1 MNGMAGVRLLAVA
14 VHTEQDVVLARQRA
28 RQIAALLGF
37 ELQAQTRIG
46 TATSEIVRNAF
57 RYAGGGR
64 AEFQFVSEP
73 RRCLVITV
81 SDSGAGIPQLA
92 EVLAGKYH
100 STTGM
105 GMGLLGTRRIMDRVE
120 ISADIGKG
128 TTIRMCKFM
137 PDSLPP
143 VSPDAFAR
151 ISATLG
157 RGLPG
162 DAIAEVQQQNQELLA
177 VLSEL
182 GQRQS
187 ELLAVNRDL
196 EDANRGVV
204 ALNAELDAGAE
215 VLRRTIEVKTRFLS
229 NMTHEFRTPLNS
241 IIALATMLFDR
252 TDGKLSPEQE
262 RQVGFI
268 KRSAT
273 ELSTLVNDLLDIAK
287 AEAGKVVVRAADFEV
302 EALFGALKGMLKPLL
317 GPGLYVVL
325 EFGTP
330 EPAGMRLHSDEG
342 KVAQILRNLIANA
355 LKFTTSGSVR
365 VNAAAGPDGRVS
377 FTVTDTGVGIKPEH
391 LTGIFEEFGQIESGV
406 PQRFKGS
413 GLGLPLA
420 KRLAGLLGGTL
431 DVTSVPRQG
440 STFRLTLP
448 ARYAGPGEGTLI
460 VVEDAPPAPG
470 KRKVILIDDDD
481 VSRYLMR
488 SLFLGNWVVNEVEDG
503 EAAVAKTAR
512 LSPAVVFINMRMRGG
527 QGVELLRQ
535 LKLQSAAVKVV
546 VYSSIPEEPVAAG
559 AFALADAVFTVGRG
573 SKAGVSMT
581 TVLGRL
587 GLLDDDRDTA

>member
-1 MNGMAGVRLLAVA
+1 MSGVVAVNLLAVA

-57 RYAGGGR
+57 RYTGGGR

-92 EVLAGKYH
+92 EILAGKYR

-105 GMGLLGTRRIMDRVE
+105 GMGLLGTRRIMDRMD
-120 ISADIGKG
+120 ISAETGKG
-128 TTIRMCKFM
+128 TTVRLGKFM

-143 VSPDAFAR
+143 VSSDALAR
-151 ISATLG
+151 ITATLG

-162 DAIAEVQQQNQELLA
+162 DAIAEVQQQNQELLS

-187 ELLAVNRDL
+187 ELMAVNRDL

-241 IIALATMLFDR
+241 IIALASMLLDR
-252 TDGKLSPEQE
+252 TEGHLEAEQE

-268 KRSAT
+268 KRSAQ

-355 LKFTTSGSVR
+355 LKFTTSGSVH
-365 VNAAAGPDGRVS
+365 VQAVAGPAGQVV
-377 FTVTDTGVGIKPEH
+377 FTVIDTGIGIRAEH
-391 LTGIFEEFGQIESGV
+391 LAGIFEEFGQLESGV

-420 KRLAGLLGGTL
+420 KRLAELLGGTITV
-431 DVTSVPRQG
+431 DSVPGKG
-440 STFRLTLP
+440 STFRLIVP
-448 ARYAGPGEGTLI
+448 ARYAGPGEGSLI
-460 VVEDAPPAPG
+460 VVEEKTPPG
-470 KRKVILIDDDD
+470 MRGVVLVDDDD

-488 SLFLGNWVVNEVEDG
+488 SLFLGNWVVHEVEDAD
-503 EAAVAKTAR
+503 AAVTTTGR
-512 LSPAVVFINMRMRGG
+512 LSPAVVFINMRLRGG
-527 QGVELLRQ
+527 RGVELLRQ
-535 LKLQSAAVKVV
+535 LKQQSAAVPVV
-546 VYSSIPEEPVAAG
+546 VYSSIPEQAMVAG
-559 AFALADAVFTVGRG
+559 NFSLADAVFTVGRG
-573 SKAGVSMT
+573 AKAGASVA
-581 TVLGRL
+581 TVLNRL
-587 GLLDDDRDTA
+587 GLFDDARDAK